1 MWITILEKEGIL
13 SEKVS
18 TMNRDEQ
25 NHLFYRREE
34 RLNEDVLK
42 KVFKTKLE
50 TIHS

>member
-1 MWITILEKEGIL
+1 MNKNTCPIEGA
-13 SEKVS
+13 
-18 TMNRDEQ
+18 
-25 NHLFYRREE
+25 E